1 MNHVRSALILGALT
15 ADLVAFT
22 RVAQLVPVAR

>member
-15 ADLVAFT
+15 AELTALV
-22 RVAQLVPVAR
+22 RVAQLVAVTR